1 MQNGGSKVQS
11 TTFIQSHFTIQI
23 PTESVICE
31 VCNCSFNVKVF
42 TSQAFCFLFWKKGIE
57 NRVDYLRQLDVKGI
71 WISPIFTSPMVDHG
85 YDISNYTDID
95 PIFGTIEDFKN
106 LVLKCTSNNIKIILD
121 FVPNHTSD
129 QHQWFLKSCQRIDPY
144 TDFYVWQKGD
154 KEGKKPPSNW
164 VSKNNA
170 CSLKQKWSDQFD
182 QRLFVPDVR
191 FWWFCLALQWDQA
204 RILPTSIL

>member
-1 MQNGGSKVQS
+1 MNTSAKCQQSEKIQKLKSLQQKVKNPGMQNGGSKVLS
-11 TTFIQSHFTIQI
+11 IIFIQSHFAIQT
-23 PTESVICE
+23 PMVLAICE
-31 VCNCSFNVKVF
+31 VCSFNFKVF
-42 TSQAFCFLFWKKGIE
+42 DFQGYCFLLTKGIE

-95 PIFGTIEDFKN
+95 PIFGTFEDFKN

-164 VSKNNA
+164 VSKNSA
-170 CSLKQKWSDQFD
+170 CSL
-182 QRLFVPDVR
+182 LLNVH
-191 FWWFCLALQWDQA
+191 
-204 RILPTSIL
+204 